1 MALGTAHIHLLDT
14 QSFSDYSPPIRDRRF
29 SNSCPLEKEI
39 VAGGGYSTTLIA
51 TGKTESVPEAGIPKC
66 LKPNSFCAQNAL
78 PHRCA
83 QFGPNSKDTDAFEA
97 EWS

>member
-1 MALGTAHIHLLDT
+1 MKWEG
-14 QSFSDYSPPIRDRRF
+14 SPGQVRL
-29 SNSCPLEKEI
+29 SQH
-39 VAGGGYSTTLIA
+39 
-51 TGKTESVPEAGIPKC
+51 PEAGIRKC
-66 LKPNSFCAQNAL
+66 LKPNSFCVQRCVQNAL